1 MSREC
6 RYICQR
12 AANAIISEIGPYR
25 VSTDALIGINQILD
39 EFLVQL
45 LTNCQFLNLSRIKT
59 SVFTLLPSTLGKNAI
74 VEAELE
80 VKTFTETEVI
90 DYDIY
95 EKMRLLGETPSIF
108 PLKECLPLLRDK
120 CFEYCTLAD
129 KDDQQSWYPHPEPD
143 GISISPIVA
152 IYVTTVLEHMAEYI
166 LTAVAVTA
174 ENEDTDYVRI
184 KELFLALVDDVQIGH
199 TFHNM
204 DLCEKMEKRIFPHG
218 YQRYRPSLTP
228 TPTPNSGINKSQSFI
243 KSSGSEN
250 GNFLDITFDDMDL
263 NYEEDE
269 NTSQRFSGFAMHN
282 SSSNPS
288 LKSHKQ
294 RPTSL
299 MTNGSTHHSLRTA
312 ASSNSLSNKKAF
324 KVFKNE
330 SSSISL
336 VPDPILSSS
345 PVYDPDTPTMNFE
358 DLIRS
363 GNTMRV
369 SLTPNRLKSIE
380 TKDQMIEDPAPAKPA
395 WQRRSSSVPRMSTS
409 STTPTSSRPQTPT
422 SFQHPLP
429 HHKPSPLVKTTSNSI
444 TKSTSISTLDDS
456 SINTSSVIT
465 NNSFKSTKSKSYVA
479 KIDNR
484 FENPRDAPK
493 PPVAHS
499 SSFTSSLSTS
509 STSSS
514 SGIKMAEKTL
524 PTPTSSTSSR
534 QSKNRSPIPT
544 DMKSVD
550 PSPAPKTSN
559 NNNNSNNKDT
569 ITPSSSPK
577 SAHET
582 IKSDHTSNKST
593 TTTTTTTTTTKVGST
608 ISSRP
613 TLRRSS
619 VSSKKSRENLRR
631 LKEQEE
637 TAAAVTVDKSEKVT
651 SAKSSMD
658 ISRKNNNEIT
668 KNEKSSIK
676 RVDSATSS
684 LSSSSSSLSL
694 KKSQQQKVKK
704 ENGVKKSLESSSSES
719 VDTLSSNEVPY
730 TQEPDSIQQNEIDN
744 NNKQPERPSSIV
756 AKRASGSSRRQS
768 LHESY
773 AMEIG
778 KEFSKEKKDQPLPS
792 STTTTAGTVGSTI
805 KQLDEVV
812 KQKSTS
818 SITTSKP
825 PIDIKRSNISKNI
838 QEIENKNENDQQQQ
852 QQQEISSPLLATSK
866 SSKSLSSSSL
876 SLSSSSITSA
886 SSRRSLVLDK
896 VLQFERAHSVDDV
909 TQRRS
914 SSYIPRRERFMYLQR
929 DPNALVERST
939 TTTLTTTSSI
949 VRPGTSASIAAAA
962 ARFAAGVS
970 LGIQTDQQEEQ
981 EEKVMTPSTPTLV
994 VTDESGH
1001 SKNASSTL
1009 SAKNKK
1015 LSSSSIMKMN
1025 NDLDSDNDSGSEH
1038 GIVEGDEE
1046 WFLPDDEWEDIQEQ
1060 ENAVAEWLLGEA

>member
-1 MSREC
+1 
-6 RYICQR
+6 
-12 AANAIISEIGPYR
+12 
-25 VSTDALIGINQILD
+25 
-39 EFLVQL
+39 
-45 LTNCQFLNLSRIKT
+45 
-59 SVFTLLPSTLGKNAI
+59 
-74 VEAELE
+74 
-80 VKTFTETEVI
+80 
-90 DYDIY
+90 
-95 EKMRLLGETPSIF
+95 
-108 PLKECLPLLRDK
+108 
-120 CFEYCTLAD
+120 
-129 KDDQQSWYPHPEPD
+129 
-143 GISISPIVA
+143 
-152 IYVTTVLEHMAEYI
+152 
-166 LTAVAVTA
+166 
-174 ENEDTDYVRI
+174 
-184 KELFLALVDDVQIGH
+184 
-199 TFHNM
+199 
-204 DLCEKMEKRIFPHG
+204 
-218 YQRYRPSLTP
+218 
-228 TPTPNSGINKSQSFI
+228 
-243 KSSGSEN
+243 
-250 GNFLDITFDDMDL
+250 MDL

-288 LKSHKQ
+288 FKQ

-336 VPDPILSSS
+336 APDPILSSS

-409 STTPTSSRPQTPT
+409 STPTSSRPQTPT
-422 SFQHPLP
+422 SFHHPLP
-429 HHKPSPLVKTTSNSI
+429 HHKPSPLVKNTSNSI

-465 NNSFKSTKSKSYVA
+465 NASFKSTKSKSYVT

-499 SSFTSSLSTS
+499 SSFTSTLSTS

-544 DMKSVD
+544 DMKSID
-550 PSPAPKTSN
+550 SPSPPKTSN
-559 NNNNSNNKDT
+559 NKEN

-582 IKSDHTSNKST
+582 VKSDHTSKKSTSTTST
-593 TTTTTTTTTTKVGST
+593 TTNTTATTATAAKVGPT

-637 TAAAVTVDKSEKVT
+637 AATATVDKSEKIT

-658 ISRKNNNEIT
+658 ISRKNNNENT

-684 LSSSSSSLSL
+684 LSSSSSLSL
-694 KKSQQQKVKK
+694 KKPQQQKVKK
-704 ENGVKKSLESSSSES
+704 ENGIKKSLESSSSES
-719 VDTLSSNEVPY
+719 VNTLSSSEIAY
-730 TQEPDSIQQNEIDN
+730 TQEPESIQQNETEN

-778 KEFSKEKKDQPLPS
+778 KEFSKEKKDQPLPP

-812 KQKSTS
+812 KQKSTT
-818 SITTSKP
+818 SISTSKP

-838 QEIENKNENDQQQQ
+838 QEIENKNENDQQQ
-852 QQQEISSPLLATSK
+852 EVTSSLLATSK
-866 SSKSLSSSSL
+866 SPRSLSSSSL

-939 TTTLTTTSSI
+939 TTNSATNSI

-981 EEKVMTPSTPTLV
+981 EEKIMTPSTPTLV
-994 VTDESGH
+994 VTDESGN

-1009 SAKNKK
+1009 PTKNKK
-1015 LSSSSIMKMN
+1015 TSSSSIMRMN

>member
-45 LTNCQFLNLSRIKT
+45 LTNCQSLDLSRIKT

-90 DYDIY
+90 DYDVY
-95 EKMRLLGETPSIF
+95 EKMRLLGEAPSTF

-184 KELFLALVDDVQIGH
+184 KELFLALVDDVQIGL

-204 DLCEKMEKRIFPHG
+204 DLCEKMEKRVFPHG

-228 TPTPNSGINKSQSFI
+228 TPTPTSNSGINKSQSFI

-288 LKSHKQ
+288 FKQ

-409 STTPTSSRPQTPT
+409 STPTSSRPQTPT
-422 SFQHPLP
+422 SFHHPLP
-429 HHKPSPLVKTTSNSI
+429 HHKPSPLVKNTSNSI

-465 NNSFKSTKSKSYVA
+465 NASFKSTKSKSYVT

-499 SSFTSSLSTS
+499 SSFTSTLSTS

-544 DMKSVD
+544 DMKSID
-550 PSPAPKTSN
+550 PPSPPKI
-559 NNNNSNNKDT
+559 SNNKEN

-582 IKSDHTSNKST
+582 VKSDHTSKKSTSTTAGTTTTSTTTATAT
-593 TTTTTTTTTTKVGST
+593 TTTTAAKVGST

-637 TAAAVTVDKSEKVT
+637 AATVTVDKSEKIT

-684 LSSSSSSLSL
+684 LSSSSSLSL
-694 KKSQQQKVKK
+694 KKPQQQKVKK

-719 VDTLSSNEVPY
+719 VNTLSSNEMAY
-730 TQEPDSIQQNEIDN
+730 TQEPESIQQNETEN

-778 KEFSKEKKDQPLPS
+778 KEFSKEKNDQPLPS

-812 KQKSTS
+812 KQKSTT

-838 QEIENKNENDQQQQ
+838 QEIENKNENDQQQ
-852 QQQEISSPLLATSK
+852 EVPSSLLATSK
-866 SSKSLSSSSL
+866 SPRSLSSSSL

-939 TTTLTTTSSI
+939 TTNSATANSI

-981 EEKVMTPSTPTLV
+981 EEKIMTPSTPTLV
-994 VTDESGH
+994 VTDESGN

-1015 LSSSSIMKMN
+1015 TSSSSIMRIN